1 MLIISIVIYNDRS
14 MLLTIVDLFR
24 LRLKMGVL
32 FTLHHTCLTKY
43 RGDLQVEIDY
53 VHVDDVDDSRT
64 CSSLLPRASVLR

>member
-14 MLLTIVDLFR
+14 MPLTIVDLFR

-53 VHVDDVDDSRT
+53 VHVDDSCT